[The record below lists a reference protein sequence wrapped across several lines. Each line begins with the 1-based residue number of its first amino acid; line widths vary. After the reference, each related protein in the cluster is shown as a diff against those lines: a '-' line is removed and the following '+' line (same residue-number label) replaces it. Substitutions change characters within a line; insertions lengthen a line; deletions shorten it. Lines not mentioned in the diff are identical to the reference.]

1 MFSSNKTV
9 KTITSTLRST
19 MTQLKQHRK
28 DQIAK
33 ASEAQASLILAEK
46 EAADAKHIVDNLEK
60 LLGVAK

>member
-33 ASEAQASLILAEK
+33 ASAAQTSLTLAEQ
-46 EAADAKHIVDNLEK
+46 EATDAKHIVDNLEK
-60 LLGVAK
+60 LLGGSK